1 MEIQIFTESLIKKA
15 KLSGRYSTA
24 DSYLS
29 TLHRLQLFTNAP
41 DMHFDKITP
50 ELIKAFEQHLFQKGL
65 FDNTVSLYMR
75 MLRSIFNQAV
85 TAGVATLNTKEIF
98 ENVFVGCDA
107 TAKRAIKPV
116 LINQLLET
124 DLSHCPQLEFSRDMF
139 LLSFYLQGIPFVDL
153 AYLRKSN
160 VNGNI
165 LIYRR
170 PKTGQQLYITIEKC
184 AAKIIKR
191 YACRCKDSAYLLPIL
206 TATGETGYRQY
217 KSALRLY
224 NKHLHRISDLIKI
237 TPQLTSY
244 VARHTWASTARENG
258 IPVSIISTGMG
269 HSSEKVTYVY
279 LESLDNKTMSD
290 ANKKVISA
298 VTSKRK
304 NITKKKSL
312 TY

>member
-1 MEIQIFTESLIKKA
+1 MEIQIFTESLIKKV

-29 TLHRLQLFTNAP
+29 TLHSLQLFTGVPAI
-41 DMHFDKITP
+41 HFDEITP
-50 ELIKAFEQHLFQKGL
+50 ELIKDFEQFLFQKGL
-65 FDNTVSLYMR
+65 YDNTVSLYMR

-85 TAGVATLNTKEIF
+85 TAKVANLNTKEIF

-107 TAKRAIKPV
+107 TAKRAIKPA
-116 LINQLLET
+116 LISQLLEA
-124 DLSHCPQLEFSRDMF
+124 DLSLHTQLKFSRDLF
-139 LLSFYLQGIPFVDL
+139 LLSFYLQGMPFVDL

-170 PKTGQQLYITIEKC
+170 HKTGQQLYITIEKC
-184 AAKIIKR
+184 AAKIIKH
-191 YACRCKDSAYLLPIL
+191 YAHECKDSTYLLPIL
-206 TATGETGYRQY
+206 TAAGENGYKQY

-224 NKHLHRISDLIKI
+224 NKHLHQISEIIKI
-237 TPQLTSY
+237 KPPLTSY
-244 VARHTWASTARENG
+244 VARHTWASTAREKG

-304 NITKKKSL
+304 NLTKKNSL

>member
-1 MEIQIFTESLIKKA
+1 
-15 KLSGRYSTA
+15 
-24 DSYLS
+24 
-29 TLHRLQLFTNAP
+29 
-41 DMHFDKITP
+41 
-50 ELIKAFEQHLFQKGL
+50 
-65 FDNTVSLYMR
+65 
-75 MLRSIFNQAV
+75 
-85 TAGVATLNTKEIF
+85 
-98 ENVFVGCDA
+98 
-107 TAKRAIKPV
+107 
-116 LINQLLET
+116 
-124 DLSHCPQLEFSRDMF
+124 MF

-170 PKTGQQLYITIEKC
+170 QKTGQQLYITIEKC

-244 VARHTWASTARENG
+244 VARHTWASLAKQKN
-258 IPVSIISTGMG
+258 IPLNVISDGLG
-269 HSSEKVTYVY
+269 HDSEKTTLIY
-279 LESLDNKTMSD
+279 LSTLDTSAVDD
-290 ANKKVISA
+290 AN
-298 VTSKRK
+298 SK
-304 NITKKKSL
+304 IL
-312 TY
+312 ADLL

>member
-1 MEIQIFTESLIKKA
+1 MEIQIFTELLIKKA

-29 TLHRLQLFTNAP
+29 ALHSLQLFADTP
-41 DMHFDKITP
+41 DIDFDKITP
-50 ELIKAFEQHLFQKGL
+50 KFIKDFEQHLFQKGL
-65 FDNTVSLYMR
+65 YDNTVSLYMR

-85 TAGVATLNTKEIF
+85 AAGIATLNTKEIF
-98 ENVFVGCDA
+98 ENVFIGCDS
-107 TAKRAIKPV
+107 TAKRAVKPA
-116 LINQLLET
+116 LINHLLET
-124 DLSHCPQLEFSRDMF
+124 DLSSYPQWEFSRDLF

-165 LIYRR
+165 LVYRR
-170 PKTGQQLYITIEKC
+170 HKTGQQLYITIEKC

-191 YACRCKDSAYLLPIL
+191 YAHKCKNSAFLLPIL
-206 TATGETGYRQY
+206 TVTGEAGYKQY

-224 NKHLHRISDLIKI
+224 NKHLYRISKLIKI
-237 TPQLTSY
+237 NPHLTSY
-244 VARHTWASTARENG
+244 VARHTWASTAREKG
-258 IPVSIISTGMG
+258 IPVSIISIGMG

-298 VTSKRK
+298 VNSKRK
-304 NITKKKSL
+304 NMTKKNSL

>member
-139 LLSFYLQGIPFVDL
+139 LLSFYLQGIPFAQKQRKWKHINLSSPKNGTTTV
-153 AYLRKSN
+153 YHHRKVCCQNYKTLRMQMQRFRLSATHTHSN
-160 VNGNI
+160 
-165 LIYRR
+165 RR
-170 PKTGQQLYITIEKC
+170 NRIQTI
-184 AAKIIKR
+184 
-191 YACRCKDSAYLLPIL
+191 
-206 TATGETGYRQY
+206 
-217 KSALRLY
+217 
-224 NKHLHRISDLIKI
+224 
-237 TPQLTSY
+237 
-244 VARHTWASTARENG
+244 
-258 IPVSIISTGMG
+258 
-269 HSSEKVTYVY
+269 
-279 LESLDNKTMSD
+279 
-290 ANKKVISA
+290 
-298 VTSKRK
+298 
-304 NITKKKSL
+304 
-312 TY
+312 

>member
-65 FDNTVSLYMR
+65 FDQHSFSLHAHATIYFQPGCHCRSSHAEHQGNFRECFRRMWRHSQTSYKASPYQPAFGNRLKPLSAIRIQPWHVPTQFLFAGNSICRFSLFTQKQRKWKHINLSSPKNGTTTVY
-75 MLRSIFNQAV
+75 
-85 TAGVATLNTKEIF
+85 
-98 ENVFVGCDA
+98 
-107 TAKRAIKPV
+107 
-116 LINQLLET
+116 
-124 DLSHCPQLEFSRDMF
+124 HH
-139 LLSFYLQGIPFVDL
+139 
-153 AYLRKSN
+153 RKVCCQN
-160 VNGNI
+160 
-165 LIYRR
+165 Y
-170 PKTGQQLYITIEKC
+170 
-184 AAKIIKR
+184 KR

>member
-1 MEIQIFTESLIKKA
+1 MEIQIFTQSLIEKA

-29 TLHRLQLFTNAP
+29 ALHSLQLFTNNP
-41 DMHFDKITP
+41 NVHFGDITP
-50 ELIKAFEQHLFQKGL
+50 QMIKEYEQYLFKKGRY
-65 FDNTVSLYMR
+65 DNTISLYMR

-85 TAGVATLNTKEIF
+85 AARIATLDTKEIF
-98 ENVFVGCDA
+98 GNVFVGCD
-107 TAKRAIKPV
+107 TTSKRAIKPS
-116 LINQLLET
+116 LISLLLEA
-124 DLSHCPQLEFSRDMF
+124 DLSQRPQLEFSRDLF

-160 VNGNI
+160 VNGNM
-165 LIYRR
+165 LSYRR
-170 PKTGQQLYITIEKC
+170 HKTRQQLYITIENC
-184 AAKIIKR
+184 ARKIIKR
-191 YACRCKDSAYLLPIL
+191 YAPECKNSTYLLPVL
-206 TATGETGYRQY
+206 DDVGEKGYKQY

-224 NKHLHRISDLIKI
+224 NKHLHQISKSMGI
-237 TPQLTSY
+237 TPPLTSY
-244 VARHTWASTARENG
+244 VARHTWASTARDNG

-279 LESLDNKTMSD
+279 LETLDNKTMSD

-298 VTSKRK
+298 VTP
-304 NITKKKSL
+304 KKKFMAKKSSI

>member
-24 DSYLS
+24 DSCLS

-170 PKTGQQLYITIEKC
+170 QKTGQQLYITIEKC

-224 NKHLHRISDLIKI
+224 NK
-237 TPQLTSY
+237 
-244 VARHTWASTARENG
+244 RENG

-269 HSSEKVTYVY
+269 HSSKKVTYVY

-298 VTSKRK
+298 VTSKIK